1 MKLGI
6 RKEAAS
12 GEARVSATP
21 ASVASLVELGF
32 EVAVVSGAGALSGL
46 TDQAF
51 EDAGAHIVSSLDD
64 AAPLDLVC
72 TVGPVEPSDI
82 DSLGEDAR
90 LACVH
95 KE

>member
-6 RKEAAS
+6 RNEAAS

-21 ASVASLVELGF
+21 ASVTSLVELGF

-51 EDAGAHIVSSLDD
+51 EG
-64 AAPLDLVC
+64 DL
-72 TVGPVEPSDI
+72 
-82 DSLGEDAR
+82 ED
-90 LACVH
+90 LAYPYVD
-95 KE
+95 ETDNEAYRAFLR